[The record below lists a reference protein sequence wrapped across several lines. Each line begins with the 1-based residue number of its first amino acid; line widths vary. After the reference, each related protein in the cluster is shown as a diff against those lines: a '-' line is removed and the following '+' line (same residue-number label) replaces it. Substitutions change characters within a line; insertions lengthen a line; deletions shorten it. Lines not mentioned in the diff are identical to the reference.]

1 MLPDSFC
8 GACFV
13 FKIKDVLL
21 SLVYCSRLMFM
32 NCHIQHAITAQNVN
46 ILFSCLQEFGS
57 LVAFR
62 SPGLAIAR
70 TFIQLVGE
78 FDFEDTFKEGTL
90 LYSPAAYILFF
101 TFLITMPILFTNFL
115 VSCHQFAMCLD
126 NPSEQA
132 PFMWQHMLIGRPNT

>member
-1 MLPDSFC
+1 MGHALFSTLRMFC
-8 GACFV
+8 CTVILFR
-13 FKIKDVLL
+13 IDVHEL
-21 SLVYCSRLMFM
+21 SYPT
-32 NCHIQHAITAQNVN
+32 ITAQNVN
-46 ILFSCLQEFGS
+46 ILFPHLQEFGS

-115 VSCHQFAMCLD
+115 VSCRQYAMCLD

>member
-1 MLPDSFC
+1 MLFP
-8 GACFV
+8 
-13 FKIKDVLL
+13 
-21 SLVYCSRLMFM
+21 R
-32 NCHIQHAITAQNVN
+32 
-46 ILFSCLQEFGS
+46 LQEIGN

-115 VSCHQFAMCLD
+115 VSCHQYAMCLD
-126 NPSEQA
+126 NLSQQTFE
-132 PFMWQHMLIGRPNT
+132 LIFSTFLVATHTCWEPKHLIFYMVEYSSPEFYCIT